1 MPCRSRPTA
10 SSTAAPCRPRPGLL
24 ASKTYE
30 TPQGDTEIALADIW
44 KNLLQLDQVGR
55 HDGFLELGGHSLLT
69 VQLQARLHQDLGV
82 EIDLRT
88 LFAQASLSE
97 LAQRVDQAGQSR
109 VELIEAVSR
118 DQALPLSLA
127 QQRLWFLDQ
136 LDHAA
141 SVAYHMPAAL
151 HLRGRLDRNALQRA
165 LDRIV
170 ARHESLRTTFERRDG
185 EVRQRFA
192 AADIGFALQAH
203 DLQTLDADARQAAVT
218 QLTQA
223 EARDAFD
230 LSQGPLI
237 RGSLLCLAEDE
248 HILLVTQHHIVSD
261 GWSVAVLI
269 GEFNALYA
277 AFSQQLDDPLPPLT
291 LQYADYASWQQQH
304 LQGERLHAQV
314 GFWKAHLDGAP
325 ALLELPSDH
334 PRPQVQSYQ
343 GAALALQLPAPLS
356 ARLRR
361 FSQQQGLTPFMTLLG
376 AWSILLSRLSNQP
389 QVVVG
394 TPVANRPRRETEA
407 LIGFFVNT
415 LALRIDVQAHS
426 RVDQLLE
433 HIKASTLDAYSH
445 QDLPFEQVVEALQ
458 PERSLGHSPLFQAM
472 LVLGNTPATRP
483 WNCPA

>member
-1 MPCRSRPTA
+1 L
-10 SSTAAPCRPRPGLL
+10 STL
-24 ASKTYE
+24 A
-30 TPQGDTEIALADIW
+30 Q
-44 KNLLQLDQVGR
+44 QV
-55 HDGFLELGGHSLLT
+55 E
-69 VQLQARLHQDLGV
+69 
-82 EIDLRT
+82 
-88 LFAQASLSE
+88 QAS
-97 LAQRVDQAGQSR
+97 QSR
-109 VELIEAVSR
+109 VQPIAVVSR
-118 DQALPLSLA
+118 DQPVPLSLA

-141 SVAYHMPAAL
+141 SIAYHMPAAL
-151 HLRGRLDRNALQRA
+151 HLRGSLDRSALQRA

-185 EVRQRFA
+185 EVHQQFA
-192 AADIGFALQAH
+192 AADSGFALKEH
-203 DLQTLDADARQAAVT
+203 DLQSLDADARQQAVE
-218 QLTQA
+218 QLAQA
-223 EARDAFD
+223 EAAEAFD

-237 RGSLLCLAEDE
+237 RGRLLRLAEDE

-269 GEFNALYA
+269 GEFNKLYA
-277 AFSQQLDDPLPPLT
+277 AFSQGLDDPLPALA
-291 LQYADYASWQQQH
+291 LQYADYAAWQQQH
-304 LQGERLHAQV
+304 LQGERLQAQTR
-314 GFWKAHLDGAP
+314 FWREHLAGAP
-325 ALLELPSDH
+325 GLLELPTDRT
-334 PRPQVQSYQ
+334 RPQVQSYL

-415 LALRIDVQAHS
+415 LALRIDVQAHG
-426 RVDQLLE
+426 RVDQLLAQ
-433 HIKASTLDAYSH
+433 IKATTLDAYSH

-472 LVLGNTPATRP
+472 LVLGNTPRDQALALPGLNLTP
-483 WNCPA
+483 LPQVTGTT